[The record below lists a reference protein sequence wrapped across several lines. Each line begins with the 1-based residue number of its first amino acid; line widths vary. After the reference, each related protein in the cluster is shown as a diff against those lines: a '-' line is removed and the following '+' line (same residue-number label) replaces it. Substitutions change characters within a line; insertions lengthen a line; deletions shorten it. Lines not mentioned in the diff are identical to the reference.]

1 MGHGELWNS
10 EQVRV
15 HLGYTTTSAARR
27 WIAAQGLVA
36 VRRDLSTGA
45 KLYDADAVRAAPRPG
60 PGRPRGRGTDGSRG
74 DAADEERR

>member
-1 MGHGELWNS
+1 MEHGELWTS
-10 EQVRV
+10 KQVRV

-27 WIAAQGLVA
+27 WIAVQGLIA

-60 PGRPRGRGTDGSRG
+60 PGRPRGRGPEDARD
-74 DAADEERR
+74 DAADGE